1 MELRHGPQSA
11 EALQPALAPE
21 LPEGRSCRN
30 CGEAL
35 AGKFCW
41 SCGQED
47 VAPHPTV
54 RELASDLLGEI
65 FSLDSRLLRTLRPLL
80 LQPGALTRDYLAGRR
95 VRFVSPLKIYLVAA
109 LIFFGLLALLP
120 KTNVSVERGS
130 GQISTPSGRGTRV
143 FFSLPERYP
152 FFDRELQ
159 AASARAKANPQAFT
173 DAVIANAP
181 RVFFLLLPAFALLLY
196 LFYWRGW
203 HYLDHLVFALHY
215 HAFVF
220 LNLTA
225 LIVLGRP
232 WVPSIVAWVL
242 GLLLWIGLLVYLPI
256 ALRRVYGGSRIMTL
270 LKLFVLGIL
279 YCLVFSSGIFLVVVE
294 TLWLF

>member
-1 MELRHGPQSA
+1 MKLGHGPQSA
-11 EALQPALAPE
+11 DDFQPAPAME
-21 LPEGRSCRN
+21 LPEGRSCLN

-35 AGKFCW
+35 AGKFC
-41 SCGQED
+41 SACGQED

-54 RELASDLLGEI
+54 QELASDLLGEL

-80 LQPGALTRDYLAGRR
+80 LRPGALTRDYLAGRR
-95 VRFVSPLKIYLVAA
+95 VRFVSPLKIYLIAA
-109 LIFFGLLALLP
+109 LLFFGLLALLP
-120 KTNVSVERGS
+120 KTNVSVVRGP
-130 GQISTPSGRGTRV
+130 GQISAPRGRGSRV
-143 FFSLPERYP
+143 RFNLPERYP
-152 FFDRELQ
+152 FFDRQLQ
-159 AASARAKANPQAFT
+159 AASARARANPQAFT
-173 DAVIANAP
+173 DAVITNAP
-181 RVFFLLLPAFALLLY
+181 RVFFLLLPAFALLIY

-203 HYLDHLVFALHY
+203 RYLDHLVFALHY

-242 GLLLWIGLLVYLPI
+242 GVLFWIGLLVYLPI
-256 ALRRVYGGSRIMTL
+256 ALRRVYGGSRTMTL

-279 YCLVFSSGIFLVVVE
+279 YFLVFSSGISLVVVG